1 MNLIKLDAIDSTN
14 SFLRR
19 LAAHKELED
28 YTIVTSEKQNEG
40 RGQMG
45 TQWVSEPGK
54 NLTFSVYK
62 KINCLQKEE
71 QFYLSMAISLA
82 IYDALTYFGIPHLKI
97 KWPNDILSA
106 NSKICG
112 ILIES
117 IIKKGEMSASIIGI
131 GLNLNQTNFDGVT
144 NASSLKCLT
153 GVFYNKEEV
162 LLKII
167 EHIKKYEEWVINRQL
182 FKIKETFESQLF
194 RKDKPSTF
202 KLKNGDLIMGFIK
215 GVANNGCLIVLL
227 EDEVLKEFDL
237 KELKLLY

>member
-1 MNLIKLDAIDSTN
+1 
-14 SFLRR
+14 
-19 LAAHKELED
+19 
-28 YTIVTSEKQNEG
+28 
-40 RGQMG
+40 
-45 TQWVSEPGK
+45 
-54 NLTFSVYK
+54 
-62 KINCLQKEE
+62 
-71 QFYLSMAISLA
+71 
-82 IYDALTYFGIPHLKI
+82 
-97 KWPNDILSA
+97 
-106 NSKICG
+106 
-112 ILIES
+112 
-117 IIKKGEMSASIIGI
+117 MSASIIGI

-227 EDEVLKEFDL
+227 EDEV
-237 KELKLLY
+237 